1 MDLIILVL
9 RKKNLII
16 NISREWRRGVKLSSL
31 RNGSHRRKSVLSL
44 VEPPCWNRL
53 RKGCNFKRLQRIFH
67 STTVT
72 PKPICSIP
80 KARSHNYWE
89 RRGILFILMQLS
101 EELCVSEG
109 LNFLMT
115 VLFEWTYA
123 NAKTLKTKVRCQQ
136 CYDWPMCEKK
146 RSLKDNLHRKMYA

>member
-1 MDLIILVL
+1 MKPPIDFASTNYELSLTISVPCVTG
-9 RKKNLII
+9 K
-16 NISREWRRGVKLSSL
+16 NISREWRRVVKLSSI

-53 RKGCNFKRLQRIFH
+53 TEGYNVNRHQRILL
-67 STTVT
+67 SITVT

-80 KARSHNYWE
+80 RARSHNYWE

-123 NAKTLKTKVRCQQ
+123 NAKTLKTKFRCQQ
-136 CYDWPMCEKK
+136 CYDWLM
-146 RSLKDNLHRKMYA
+146 